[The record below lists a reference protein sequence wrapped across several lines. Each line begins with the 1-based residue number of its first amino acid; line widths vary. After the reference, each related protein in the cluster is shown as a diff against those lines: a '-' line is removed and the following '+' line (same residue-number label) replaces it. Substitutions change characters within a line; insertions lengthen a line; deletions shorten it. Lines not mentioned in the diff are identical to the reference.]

1 MSSGT
6 SDQRDKAVE
15 EVENDKLGGE
25 DYSDNFE
32 EGEEEEEEGEVDDE
46 NPDDNDTE
54 QPARPSAPVWC
65 KLKKENCE
73 SMNERLLQGGVVFS
87 ALAVMSQGQKTFK
100 RALFI
105 KCFVKVV

>member
-32 EGEEEEEEGEVDDE
+32 EGEEEEEEVDDE
-46 NPDDNDTE
+46 HPDDNDTE
-54 QPARPSAPVWC
+54 QPARPSAPV
-65 KLKKENCE
+65 
-73 SMNERLLQGGVVFS
+73 
-87 ALAVMSQGQKTFK
+87 
-100 RALFI
+100 
-105 KCFVKVV
+105 

>member
-32 EGEEEEEEGEVDDE
+32 EGEEEEEEEGEVDDE

-54 QPARPSAPVWC
+54 QPARPSAPV
-65 KLKKENCE
+65 
-73 SMNERLLQGGVVFS
+73 
-87 ALAVMSQGQKTFK
+87 
-100 RALFI
+100 
-105 KCFVKVV
+105 

>member
-32 EGEEEEEEGEVDDE
+32 EEEEEGEVDDE
-46 NPDDNDTE
+46 HPDDNDTE

-65 KLKKENCE
+65 KL
-73 SMNERLLQGGVVFS
+73 
-87 ALAVMSQGQKTFK
+87 
-100 RALFI
+100 
-105 KCFVKVV
+105 

>member
-15 EVENDKLGGE
+15 EVEKDNLGGE

-32 EGEEEEEEGEVDDE
+32 EGEEGEEEGEVDDE
-46 NPDDNDTE
+46 HPDDNDTE

-73 SMNERLLQGGVVFS
+73 SMNERLLQGGVVSLEQFS
-87 ALAVMSQGQKTFK
+87 IEWSGIGLVLLYFAVWLVQ
-100 RALFI
+100 
-105 KCFVKVV
+105 

>member
-15 EVENDKLGGE
+15 EVEKDNLGGE

-32 EGEEEEEEGEVDDE
+32 EGEEEGEVDDE
-46 NPDDNDTE
+46 HPDDNDTE

-87 ALAVMSQGQKTFK
+87 APAVMSQGQKTFK

>member
-32 EGEEEEEEGEVDDE
+32 EGEEEGEVDDE
-46 NPDDNDTE
+46 HPDDNDTE
-54 QPARPSAPVWC
+54 QPARPSAPV
-65 KLKKENCE
+65 
-73 SMNERLLQGGVVFS
+73 
-87 ALAVMSQGQKTFK
+87 
-100 RALFI
+100 
-105 KCFVKVV
+105 

>member
-32 EGEEEEEEGEVDDE
+32 EGEEEEEEEEEGEVDDE
-46 NPDDNDTE
+46 HPDDNDTE
-54 QPARPSAPVWC
+54 QPARPSAPV
-65 KLKKENCE
+65 
-73 SMNERLLQGGVVFS
+73 
-87 ALAVMSQGQKTFK
+87 
-100 RALFI
+100 
-105 KCFVKVV
+105 

>member
-32 EGEEEEEEGEVDDE
+32 EGEEEEEEDGEVDDE
-46 NPDDNDTE
+46 HPDDNDTE
-54 QPARPSAPVWC
+54 QPARPSAPV
-65 KLKKENCE
+65 
-73 SMNERLLQGGVVFS
+73 
-87 ALAVMSQGQKTFK
+87 
-100 RALFI
+100 
-105 KCFVKVV
+105 

>member
-32 EGEEEEEEGEVDDE
+32 EGEEGEVDDE
-46 NPDDNDTE
+46 HPDDNDTE
-54 QPARPSAPVWC
+54 QPARPSAPV
-65 KLKKENCE
+65 
-73 SMNERLLQGGVVFS
+73 
-87 ALAVMSQGQKTFK
+87 
-100 RALFI
+100 
-105 KCFVKVV
+105 

>member
-46 NPDDNDTE
+46 HPDDNDTE
-54 QPARPSAPVWC
+54 QPARPSALV
-65 KLKKENCE
+65 
-73 SMNERLLQGGVVFS
+73 
-87 ALAVMSQGQKTFK
+87 
-100 RALFI
+100 
-105 KCFVKVV
+105 

>member
-32 EGEEEEEEGEVDDE
+32 EGEEEEEEEGEVDDE
-46 NPDDNDTE
+46 HPDDNDTE
-54 QPARPSAPVWC
+54 QPARPSAPV
-65 KLKKENCE
+65 
-73 SMNERLLQGGVVFS
+73 
-87 ALAVMSQGQKTFK
+87 
-100 RALFI
+100 
-105 KCFVKVV
+105 

>member
-32 EGEEEEEEGEVDDE
+32 EGEEEEEDGEVDDE
-46 NPDDNDTE
+46 HPDDNDAE
-54 QPARPSAPVWC
+54 QPARPSAPV
-65 KLKKENCE
+65 
-73 SMNERLLQGGVVFS
+73 
-87 ALAVMSQGQKTFK
+87 
-100 RALFI
+100 
-105 KCFVKVV
+105 

>member
-32 EGEEEEEEGEVDDE
+32 EGEEEEEGEGDDE
-46 NPDDNDTE
+46 HPDDNDTE
-54 QPARPSAPVWC
+54 QPARPSAPV
-65 KLKKENCE
+65 
-73 SMNERLLQGGVVFS
+73 
-87 ALAVMSQGQKTFK
+87 
-100 RALFI
+100 
-105 KCFVKVV
+105 